1 MPAARRQ
8 SAGLLLYRSVAGEVE
23 VLVGH
28 MGGPFWARKDEGAWS
43 IPKGEHEPDED
54 PRAAAA
60 REFAE
65 ELGSAPPDGPW
76 LELGTV
82 RQSGGKIVTVFAVRG
97 DLDPAAAVSNTFDLE
112 WPRGSGRIR
121 TFPEVDRVAWFD
133 LPTARAKLVRGQ
145 LPFLDRLLDHLAAQN
160 EPAQEA

>member
-1 MPAARRQ
+1 MPARTRH
-8 SAGLLLYRSVAGEVE
+8 SAGLLLYRDVADGLE
-23 VLVGH
+23 VLIAH

-43 IPKGEHEPDED
+43 IPKGESEPDED
-54 PRAAAA
+54 LRVAAA

-76 LELGTV
+76 IELGDV
-82 RQSGGKIVTVFAVRG
+82 RQSGGKVVTAYALRG
-97 DLDPAAAVSNTFDLE
+97 DFDPAAAVSNTFELE
-112 WPRGSGRIR
+112 WPRGSGRVR

-145 LPFLDRLLDHLAAQN
+145 LPFLDRLLDQLGSH
-160 EPAQEA
+160 P